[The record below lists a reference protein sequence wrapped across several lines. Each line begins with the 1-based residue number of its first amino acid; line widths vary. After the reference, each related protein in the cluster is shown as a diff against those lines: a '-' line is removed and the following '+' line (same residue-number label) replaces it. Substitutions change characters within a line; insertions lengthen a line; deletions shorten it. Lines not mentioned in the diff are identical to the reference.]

1 MGNTNDLI
9 YEFAKADIGTWE
21 WAGGE
26 NNPKVIAY
34 YREAGHGE
42 VKQDSVPWCAA
53 FVGAILAKSGVR
65 NTGSLLAR
73 SYEQWGEKV
82 DGLDNAKRGDVV
94 VISRGDKSWQGH
106 VGFYHGHGAG
116 KIHILGGNQGDQVNI
131 TPYDAGRLV
140 AIRRAPQPR
149 QSKAESKT
157 IQGTVLGG
165 ASVAGS
171 AATTVGSTL
180 GFFNDTAQIV
190 ALCFL
195 GVAALAFMWIAR
207 ERIRKWAGGDT

>member
-1 MGNTNDLI
+1 MTKNDLI

-53 FVGAILAKSGVR
+53 FVGAILAKSGVK

-73 SYEQWGEKV
+73 SYSQWGRPVARLE
-82 DGLDNAKRGDVV
+82 DAKRGDVV

-116 KIHILGGNQGDQVNI
+116 KVHILGGNQGDQVNI
-131 TPYDAGRLV
+131 TPYDEGRLV
-140 AIRRAPQPR
+140 AIRRADAPR
-149 QSKAESKT
+149 QSKTESKT
-157 IQGTVLGG
+157 LQGTIAGG

-171 AATTVGSTL
+171 AASTL
-180 GFFNDTAQIV
+180 GFFGENAQIV

>member
-1 MGNTNDLI
+1 MTKNDLI

-34 YREAGHGE
+34 YREAGHAE

-53 FVGAILAKSGVR
+53 FVGAILAKSGVK

-73 SYEQWGEKV
+73 SYEQWGRPVARIE
-82 DGLDNAKRGDVV
+82 DAKRGDIV

-140 AIRRAPQPR
+140 AIRRAEQPR
-149 QSKAESKT
+149 SSKVESKT
-157 IQGTVLGG
+157 LQGTVLGG

>member
-1 MGNTNDLI
+1 MPTKNELI
-9 YEFAKADIGTWE
+9 YEMAKADIGTWE

-53 FVGAILAKSGVR
+53 FVGATLAKAGVR

-82 DGLDNAKRGDVV
+82 DGLDKAKRGDVV
-94 VISRGDKSWQGH
+94 VISRGDQSWQGH

-116 KIHILGGNQGDQVNI
+116 KVHILGGNQGDQVNV
-131 TPYDAGRLV
+131 TPYDAGRIV
-140 AIRRAPQPR
+140 AIRRVATPR
-149 QSKAESKT
+149 TSPSESKT
-157 IQGTVLGG
+157 VKVSAAQVATAVGGG
-165 ASVAGS
+165 ASS
-171 AATTVGSTL
+171 VGFL
-180 GFFNDTAQIV
+180 DGNAQIV
-190 ALCFL
+190 ALAVFGL
-195 GVAALAFMWIAR
+195 IAIMGLWIMKDR
-207 ERIRKWAGGDT
+207 LRKWAGGDT